1 MYRKKYAPISEW
13 QNVFSSM
20 KVISFKNI
28 FPKKLLKFYLDNQHI
43 DAFSALV
50 AENLCG
56 NRSNERLDVK
66 RQIIL
71 GLKLICS

>member
-13 QNVFSSM
+13 QNVFSSN
-20 KVISFKNI
+20 KNI